1 MKIQGNTV
9 GTTMPR
15 SDWAQTDPKKADY
28 IKNKPDIQA
37 MQTAINNAA
46 TAASNAATAASNAAT
61 AAGNAQSTANEAK
74 NLAAAAMP
82 KSGGTMTSA
91 LAMGGNKITGLGTPT
106 SDTDAATKKY
116 VDDKRKVMTVN
127 VPASGWSETLGMY
140 TQGITVGDILASDTP
155 HYGVVL
161 SGSKEQKLA
170 QQEAFAL
177 IDDLDTATAVVT
189 FTCLE
194 EKPSI
199 DLTVQLEVNR

>member
-9 GTTMPR
+9 GTPTPR
-15 SDWAQTDPKKADY
+15 SDWNQNDPKKADY

-46 TAASNAATAASNAAT
+46 TAASNAATAASKANT
-61 AAGNAQSTANEAK
+61 AAGNAQSTADEAK
-74 NLAAAAMP
+74 SLAQAAMP

-91 LAMGGNKITGLGTPT
+91 IAMGGNKITGLGAPT
-106 SDTDAATKKY
+106 ANADAATKAY
-116 VDDKRKVMTVN
+116 VDEKHQVMTVT
-127 VPASGWSETLGMY
+127 VPASGWGEVLGMY
-140 TQGITVGDILASDTP
+140 AQGITVSGILASDTP

-161 SGSKEQKLA
+161 SGSKAEMLA

-177 IDDLDTATAVVT
+177 INDLDTATAVVT
-189 FTCLE
+189 FTCFE

>member
-1 MKIQGNTV
+1 MNIAGNMIGNPV
-9 GTTMPR
+9 PR
-15 SDWAQTDPKKADY
+15 PDWAQTDPKKADY
-28 IKNKPDIQA
+28 INNKPDIQA
-37 MQTAINNAA
+37 MQESINNAA
-46 TAASNAATAASNAAT
+46 TAASNAASAASNAAT

-82 KSGGTMTSA
+82 KAGGTMTSA

-116 VDDKRKVMTVN
+116 VDDKHQVMTVT
-127 VPASGWSETLGMY
+127 VPASGWSELLGMY
-140 TQGITVGDILASDTP
+140 TQGITVNGILASDTP

-161 SGSKEQKLA
+161 SGSKEEKLA

-177 IDDLDTATAVVT
+177 IDELDTANAVVT

-194 EKPSI
+194 EKPSV